1 MNAGSGHG
9 YTVRAMKRLLAAL
22 CFVLAPLVAAATG
35 ETVAPA
41 DARAIRSVIEAQ
53 IEAFRADDGP
63 RAFGYATRG
72 IRATFG
78 TPEQFIHMV
87 RTSYAVVYRPRS
99 VAFEPPARVA
109 DEVLQPVRMTD
120 AEGRAWLAV
129 YPMQRGED
137 GGWQINGCRLA
148 RLPGQGI

>member
-1 MNAGSGHG
+1 
-9 YTVRAMKRLLAAL
+9 MKRLLAAL
-22 CFVLAPLVAAATG
+22 GFALAPLIAAAAG

-41 DARAIRSVIEAQ
+41 DARAIRTVIEAQ
-53 IEAFRADDGP
+53 LEAFRADDGP

-72 IRATFG
+72 IRAAFG
-78 TPEQFIHMV
+78 TPEQFIRMV

-99 VAFEPPARVA
+99 VAFEAPARIA
-109 DEVLQPVRMTD
+109 GEVLQPVRMTD

-129 YPMQRGED
+129 YPMQRADD

-148 RLPGQGI
+148 RLPGRGV